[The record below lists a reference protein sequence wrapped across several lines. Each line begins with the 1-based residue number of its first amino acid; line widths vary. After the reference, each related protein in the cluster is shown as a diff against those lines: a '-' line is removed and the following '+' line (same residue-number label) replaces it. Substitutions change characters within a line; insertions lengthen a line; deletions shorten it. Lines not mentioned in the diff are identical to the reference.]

1 MPWSGSPSLCWCSSF
16 TASRGHAGAALPVR
30 EDATAEKACKA
41 LRVRREYTDGK
52 ALEVH
57 RDRKARQD
65 AMGVQAKEAFLASR
79 VKGALLGYKEL
90 LVRKAFL
97 VLRDET
103 VGTGETDETVGM
115 VGMVGMVMVAC
126 MASGANA
133 AVATITVIAMRVI
146 DSQRKKMKVIR
157 VRVIGLVDEIS
168 NVRFATSLHS
178 RIGDPRLRLE
188 DNEILTVRIALHGA
202 YSRISRD
209 SVLRIVPFS
218 DD

>member
-41 LRVRREYTDGK
+41 LRVRRECRDGK

-65 AMGVQAKEAFLASR
+65 AMGVQAKEAFLASQ

-90 LVRKAFL
+90 LVRKVFL

-103 VGTGETDETVGM
+103 VGMAGM
-115 VGMVGMVMVAC
+115 VGTVGMVMVAC

-133 AVATITVIAMRVI
+133 AVATITVIATRVI

-188 DNEILTVRIALHGA
+188 DNEIMTVRIALHGA
-202 YSRISRD
+202 HSRISRD